1 MDTLT
6 LCRAGQA
13 VAAEAV
19 ALAAAQ
25 LDAAPSD
32 PDAMDAYVVALR
44 SLLDAT
50 YGLLAAIQAERG
62 NLGIDKIVL

>member
-1 MDTLT
+1 MDTVT

-13 VAAEAV
+13 VAADAV
-19 ALAAAQ
+19 TLAAER

-32 PDAMDAYVVALR
+32 PDAMDAYIVALR

-50 YGLLAAIQAERG
+50 WGLLAAIQA
-62 NLGIDKIVL
+62 NH